1 MVKRISINGKD
12 IPQQVKELVD
22 EIGMDED
29 QLVDIL
35 KGTTPQSVIERI
47 VEFRDTPQGGI
58 CGNLLIESFEYF
70 NVYTKYTQEVRAQE
84 KAIAKAMQ
92 EAAKKQARKNY
103 SHKLAS
109 AQHIAQQKELRKIL
123 TGGC

>member
-1 MVKRISINGKD
+1 MVKRVTINGKD

-22 EIGMDED
+22 EIGMDEE

-58 CGNLLIESFEYF
+58 CGDLLIESFEYF
-70 NVYTKYTQEVRAQE
+70 NVYAKYTQEVRAQE
-84 KAIAKAMQ
+84 EAIAKAMQ
-92 EAAKKQARKNY
+92 EAADKAERENFW
-103 SHKLAS
+103 HRLAAQENIALNKES
-109 AQHIAQQKELRKIL
+109 AKIL
-123 TGGC
+123 KGGC